1 MKKKRSQGRFAAGKT
16 RRTTTVLWRIAVIL
30 LIIDMAAMGAL
41 QLQRHKARSEFRQMA
56 AAVREAEQAAQLA
69 AATETAAPTE
79 PPTEASALPTE
90 AASTEAVTEPTE
102 VATEPTE
109 AVTEPND
116 GLLPQYRQ
124 FYQRNP
130 EMVGWIRI
138 EDTVIDYPVMHTPKD
153 PEKYLHLSFQG
164 EESQHGV
171 PFIDYRCTLD
181 SDNVLIYGHNMADD
195 TMFHTLVEYR
205 LKSFWREHPVIRF
218 DTVKEEREYEIFAAF
233 YDRVYYE
240 HEQNFKFYNF
250 IDAKNKA
257 DYNNAVKKL
266 KGKSLYNT
274 GITPK
279 YGQQLIMLV
288 TCTYRE
294 DNGRLVVVACE
305 KADS

>member
-1 MKKKRSQGRFAAGKT
+1 MKKKRRQGKYAARKPRT
-16 RRTTTVLWRIAVIL
+16 TTTVLWRIAVIL

-41 QLQRHKARSEFRQMA
+41 QLNRHKARSEFQQMA
-56 AAVREAEQAAQLA
+56 ATVREAEQAAQFA
-69 AATETAAPTE
+69 AAPETAAPTE
-79 PPTEASALPTE
+79 KPTEGIAPAQPTAATVPAPTE
-90 AASTEAVTEPTE
+90 AATESTEAI
-102 VATEPTE
+102 
-109 AVTEPND
+109 EPND

-124 FYQRNP
+124 FYKQNP

-138 EDTVIDYPVMHTPKD
+138 DDTIIDYPVMHTPND

-171 PFIDYRCTLD
+171 PFIDYRCTMD
-181 SDNVLIYGHNMADD
+181 SDNLLIYGHNMSDD

-205 LKSFWREHPVIRF
+205 QKSFWREHPVIRF
-218 DTVKEEREYEIFAAF
+218 DTVQEEREYEIFAAF

-250 IDAKNKA
+250 IDAKNKT
-257 DYNNAVKKL
+257 DYNEAVQKL
-266 KGKSLYNT
+266 KGKSQYNT

-294 DNGRLVVVACE
+294 ENGRFVVVACE
-305 KADS
+305 KTPD

>member
-1 MKKKRSQGRFAAGKT
+1 MKKKRRQSKYAARKP
-16 RRTTTVLWRIAVIL
+16 RNTTTVLWRIAVIL

-41 QLQRHKARSEFRQMA
+41 QLNRHRARSEFQQMA
-56 AAVREAEQAAQLA
+56 AAVRAAEQAAQPVA
-69 AATETAAPTE
+69 ASETVAPTE
-79 PPTEASALPTE
+79 LPTE
-90 AASTEAVTEPTE
+90 ADITPTQPTEATGPAPTE
-102 VATEPTE
+102 AAAEPTE
-109 AVTEPND
+109 ATEPND

-124 FYQRNP
+124 FYKQNP
-130 EMVGWIRI
+130 DMVGWIRI
-138 EDTVIDYPVMHTPKD
+138 DGTIIDYPVMHTPQD

-171 PFIDYRCTLD
+171 PFIDYRCTMD
-181 SDNVLIYGHNMADD
+181 SDNVLIYGHNMSDD

-218 DTVKEEREYEIFAAF
+218 DTVREEREYEIFAAF

-250 IDAKNKA
+250 IDAKNKT
-257 DYNNAVKKL
+257 DYNNTVKKL

-294 DNGRLVVVACE
+294 ENGRLVVVACE
-305 KADS
+305 KAES